1 MWINQPRFSR
11 MKVPRLVARRFAMS
25 RSARHALVFAL
36 ILFLLLGSV
45 GTLVLFNQSAHAFAA
60 GNAAAKRTPTPTSTL
75 TSTPTPL
82 PTPSFTPTPCT
93 SCTGGLPKHLL
104 TGYWQD
110 FTNSATPLPLSAV
123 NPYYNI
129 VAVAFASSG
138 SQAGQITFSID
149 AKLASA
155 LGGYTTAQFI
165 SDIATLHAQGRKV
178 ILSVGGAAGSITIGS
193 ATSATN
199 FATSA
204 YGLMQSY
211 GFDGVDIDLE
221 SGINVTYLTSALQQL
236 STLAGP
242 NLIITLAPQTVDVA
256 SASSPYFQLALNI
269 KTILTI
275 VNTQYYNSGSM
286 YGCDGKLYTYGGV
299 DFITAQACILL
310 QGGLR
315 PDQVGLGLP
324 ASTQA
329 AGKGYVAPSVVNDA
343 LDCLAT
349 GTNCGTFIPPTTYP
363 TIRGVMDWSI
373 NWDAFNSYTF
383 ADTVGPHLSTLP

>member
-1 MWINQPRFSR
+1 
-11 MKVPRLVARRFAMS
+11 MS
-25 RSARHALVFAL
+25 RSVRYTLVFAL
-36 ILFLLLGSV
+36 LLLLLLGSV
-45 GTLVLFNQSAHAFAA
+45 GTLVFFNQSAPAFAA
-60 GNAAAKRTPTPTSTL
+60 RNAGAKKTPTPTSTL
-75 TSTPTPL
+75 TSTPTPP

-93 SCTGGLPKHLL
+93 SCPGGLPEHLL

-110 FTNSATPLPLSAV
+110 FTNSAAPLPLSAV

-138 SQAGQITFSID
+138 SQSGQITFSID
-149 AKLASA
+149 AKLSSA
-155 LGGYTTAQFI
+155 LGGYTTAQFS
-165 SDIATLHAQGRKV
+165 SDISTLHAQGRKV
-178 ILSVGGAAGSITIGS
+178 ILSVGGAAGTVTIDN

-236 STLAGP
+236 STMAGP

-256 SASSPYFQLALNI
+256 STSSPYFQLALNI

-286 YGCDGKLYTYGGV
+286 YGCDGKLYSYGGV

-329 AGKGYVAPSVVNDA
+329 ASKGYVAPSVVNAA
-343 LDCLAT
+343 LDCLST
-349 GTNCGTFIPPTTYP
+349 GMNCGTFIPPTTYP

-373 NWDAFNSYTF
+373 NWDASNSYTF

>member
-1 MWINQPRFSR
+1 
-11 MKVPRLVARRFAMS
+11 
-25 RSARHALVFAL
+25 
-36 ILFLLLGSV
+36 
-45 GTLVLFNQSAHAFAA
+45 
-60 GNAAAKRTPTPTSTL
+60 
-75 TSTPTPL
+75 L
-82 PTPSFTPTPCT
+82 PT
-93 SCTGGLPKHLL
+93 HLL

-110 FTNSATPLPLSAV
+110 FTNSARPLRLSAV
-123 NPYYNI
+123 NPYYTI

-138 SQAGQITFSID
+138 SQAGQVSFSID

-155 LGGYTTAQFI
+155 LGGYTTGQFTN
-165 SDIATLHAQGRKV
+165 DLATLHAQGRKV
-178 ILSVGGAAGSITIGS
+178 ILSVGGAAGNITINS
-193 ATSATN
+193 AASATN

-204 YGLMQSY
+204 YGLMQTY

-256 SASSPYFQLALNI
+256 TTSSPYFQLALNI
-269 KTILTI
+269 KAILTI

-286 YGCDGKLYTYGGV
+286 YGCDGKLYNYGGV

-324 ASTQA
+324 ASSQA
-329 AGKGYVAPSVVNDA
+329 AGKGYVSPAVVNAA

-373 NWDAFNSYTF
+373 NWDASNSYNF
-383 ADTVGPHLSTLP
+383 ADIVGPHLSTLP

>member
-1 MWINQPRFSR
+1 
-11 MKVPRLVARRFAMS
+11 MS
-25 RSARHALVFAL
+25 RSVRHTLFFAL
-36 ILFLLLGSV
+36 ILLLLLGSV
-45 GTLVLFNQSAHAFAA
+45 GTLVLFNQPAHAFAA
-60 GNAAAKRTPTPTSTL
+60 GNAAAGNAAAKGTPTPTPTL

-93 SCTGGLPKHLL
+93 SCMGGLPKHLL

-138 SQAGQITFSID
+138 SQSGQITFSID

-178 ILSVGGAAGSITIGS
+178 ILSVGGAAGTVTIGD

-221 SGINVTYLTSALQQL
+221 NGINVTYLTSALQQL

-242 NLIITLAPQTVDVA
+242 NLILTLAPQTVDVA
-256 SASSPYFQLALNI
+256 STSSPYFQLALNI
-269 KTILTI
+269 KTILPI

-286 YGCDGKLYTYGGV
+286 YGCDGKLYAYGGV

-329 AGKGYVAPSVVNDA
+329 AGKGYVAPSVVNAA

-349 GTNCGTFIPPTTYP
+349 GTNCGTFIPPTTYSS
-363 TIRGVMDWSI
+363 IRGVMDWSI
-373 NWDAFNSYTF
+373 NWDASNSYTF